1 MIRHLAYALIAIL
14 LWCGSAAAL
23 DVPRLNGYINDH
35 AGMIPAS
42 TELKLEQY
50 LEKFEQTDSTQI
62 AVLTINSL
70 EGEDIAETG
79 LRVAEQWQLGQKQSD
94 NGLLLLIAKEDRK
107 IRIEVGRG
115 LEGRLTDLLAGRII
129 DGEISPHFKQ
139 GDFSGGIIAGVIS
152 MGEAVRG
159 EYTGTGKRPK
169 KKRSSL
175 GWLTILLFLAPGL
188 LPFGGRRR
196 RSMFWMG
203 GGFGGGGFGGR
214 GGGGFS
220 GGGGG
225 FGGGG
230 SSGGW

>member
-1 MIRHLAYALIAIL
+1 MIRHLSYALVAIL
-14 LWCGSAAAL
+14 LLCTSAAAL
-23 DVPRLNGYINDH
+23 DIPRLDGYINDQ

-50 LEKFEQTDSTQI
+50 LEQFEQTDSTQI
-62 AVLTINSL
+62 AVLTLTSL
-70 EGEDIAETG
+70 EGEDLADTAI
-79 LRVAEQWQLGQKQSD
+79 RVAQQWKLGQKQSD
-94 NGLLLLIAKEDRK
+94 NGLLLLIAKDDRK

-115 LEGRLTDLLAGRII
+115 LEGRMTDLLAGRII
-129 DGEISPHFKQ
+129 DGEISPYFKQ
-139 GDFSGGIIAGVIS
+139 GDFSGGIIAGVVS
-152 MGEAVRG
+152 MSEAVRG
-159 EYTGTGKRPK
+159 EYTGTGKPKK

-175 GWLTILLFLAPGL
+175 GWLTMLLFLAPGL

-203 GGFGGGGFGGR
+203 SGFGGGGFGGG

>member
-1 MIRHLAYALIAIL
+1 MIRPLLYVLIATL
-14 LWCGSAAAL
+14 LWCSSAVAL
-23 DVPRLNGYINDH
+23 DIPRLNGYINDH

-62 AVLTINSL
+62 AVLTLTSL
-70 EGEDIAETG
+70 EGEDLDETS
-79 LRVAEQWQLGQKQSD
+79 LRVAEQWQLGQSQHD
-94 NGLLLLIAKEDRK
+94 NGLLLFIAKEDRK
-107 IRIEVGRG
+107 IRIEVGHG

-129 DGEISPHFKQ
+129 DDEISPHFKQ

-169 KKRSSL
+169 KKRSSF
-175 GWLTILLFLAPGL
+175 GWLMMLLFLAPGL

-203 GGFGGGGFGGR
+203 GGFGGGGFGG
-214 GGGGFS
+214 GSGGGFS
-220 GGGGG
+220 GGGGS

-230 SSGGW
+230 ASGGW

>member
-1 MIRHLAYALIAIL
+1 MIRQASYAFIAIL
-14 LWCGSAAAL
+14 LLSTTVAAL
-23 DVPRLNGYINDH
+23 DIPRLNGYINDH
-35 AGMIPAS
+35 AGMIPAA
-42 TELKLEQY
+42 TELKLERY
-50 LEKFEQTDSTQI
+50 LEQFEQTDSTQI
-62 AVLTINSL
+62 AVLTLNSL
-70 EGEDIAETG
+70 EGGDLADTA
-79 LRVAEQWQLGQKQSD
+79 LRVAEQWQLGQKHSD

-129 DGEISPHFKQ
+129 DAEISPHFKQ
-139 GDFSGGIIAGVIS
+139 GDFPNGIIAGVIS
-152 MGEAVRG
+152 MTEAVRG
-159 EYTGTGKRPK
+159 EYTGTGRRDT

-175 GWLTILLFLAPGL
+175 GWLTMLLFLAPGL
-188 LPFGGRRR
+188 LPFGSRRR

-203 GGFGGGGFGGR
+203 GGFGGGRG

>member
-1 MIRHLAYALIAIL
+1 MIRHLGCALVGIL
-14 LWCGSAAAL
+14 LLCTSVAAL
-23 DVPRLNGYINDH
+23 DIPRLNGYINDH

-50 LEKFEQTDSTQI
+50 LEQFEQTDSTQI
-62 AVLTINSL
+62 AVLTLTSL
-70 EGEDIAETG
+70 EGEDLADTS

-129 DGEISPHFKQ
+129 DGEISPYFKQ

-159 EYTGTGKRPK
+159 EYTGTGKRKK
-169 KKRSSL
+169 KKRSSF
-175 GWLTILLFLAPGL
+175 GWLTMLLFLAPGL

-203 GGFGGGGFGGR
+203 GGFGGGGFGG

>member
-1 MIRHLAYALIAIL
+1 MIRHLSCALVGIL
-14 LWCGSAAAL
+14 LLCTSVAAL
-23 DVPRLNGYINDH
+23 DIPRLDGYVNDQ
-35 AGMIPAS
+35 AGMIPAA

-50 LEKFEQTDSTQI
+50 LEQFEQTDSTQI
-62 AVLTINSL
+62 AVLTLTSL
-70 EGEDIAETG
+70 EGEDLSDTAI
-79 LRVAEQWQLGQKQSD
+79 RVAEQWKLGQKQSD

-115 LEGRLTDLLAGRII
+115 LEGRMTDLLAGRII
-129 DGEISPHFKQ
+129 DGEISPYFKQ
-139 GDFSGGIIAGVIS
+139 GDFSGGIIAGVLS

-159 EYTGTGKRPK
+159 EYTGTGKRQK

-175 GWLTILLFLAPGL
+175 GWLTMLLFLAPGL

-203 GGFGGGGFGGR
+203 GGFGGGGFGGG